1 MEKTVKDFD
10 QDPRDRKESE
20 ERWATVRRRQRFLA
34 AGWVLL
40 VFAFIG
46 GTWYAYPALVR
57 HDAVIA
63 QFAGVH
69 KTVDA
74 MGDQLK
80 QINAKLENWGTD
92 RQSLRDQV
100 TKLGQNMQ
108 AKVEAVAKQAQG
120 LSTAVYLSVQA
131 QIEERLRGVQTRLAH
146 LESASDTAQ
155 IQVAEL
161 RRELTRTQ
169 NELSKQAGQIAAV
182 HNQMDSSGAAH
193 EREFARLREGEESN
207 HRDVGAIEHQLAVH
221 RVNFEVAKNRS
232 AELAEGISLGI
243 TSTDVAHRYVSGW
256 MWVMPDRRTIWL
268 KSQNAGQPVIFYGY
282 TDGKKRELVITN
294 VTRGSAT
301 GYLLLPGESGESK
314 QMSAVENRGE

>member
-20 ERWATVRRRQRFLA
+20 ERWATVRRHQRFLA

-46 GTWYAYPALVR
+46 GTRYAYPALGR

-69 KTVDA
+69 QTGDA
-74 MGDQLK
+74 IGAQL
-80 QINAKLENWGTD
+80 Q
-92 RQSLRDQV
+92 
-100 TKLGQNMQ
+100 
-108 AKVEAVAKQAQG
+108 
-120 LSTAVYLSVQA
+120 
-131 QIEERLRGVQTRLAH
+131 
-146 LESASDTAQ
+146 
-155 IQVAEL
+155 
-161 RRELTRTQ
+161 
-169 NELSKQAGQIAAV
+169 QIAAT
-182 HNQMDSSGAAH
+182 
-193 EREFARLREGEESN
+193 LREGEESN
-207 HRDVGAIEHQLAVH
+207 RRDAGAIEHQLAAH
-221 RVNFEVAKNRS
+221 CVNCEVAKNRS

-282 TDGKKRELVITN
+282 TDGKKRELVITS
-294 VTRGSAT
+294 VARGSAT

-314 QMSAVENRGE
+314 QMSAVQNRGK